1 MCGVCEGTPLVKN
14 SMFFSF
20 FLLPPPPLLLP
31 PSLSSPP
38 PPPSSP
44 PLPPHCIQCKGDS
57 LAYQESL
64 EHFLI
69 VWVNLLET
77 GQNTKTFPHHLLSQ
91 SCVTI
96 LGAYIQSKLS
106 APRGWRTIQKDEDEI
121 FEIDE
126 DDRVTFAD
134 QLYSVAEIAQS
145 NLGHSLPLLISL
157 LERSTTECLELLSA
171 IQQDHQVLCNGQN
184 NLDSLYEDL
193 HWLTLISC
201 FTLCNASDD
210 IPLKIMAHSISL
222 QKFCL
227 SEMANLDIRRL
238 VLQDGGEKIDLRT
251 LKLDSV
257 VVLVVLVCRL
267 CVMEKMFV
275 ESGLLEVLSPQL
287 CETVLWCLS
296 EIVQPYIMLDEDDSI
311 HEQVRSHCGSVLLPH
326 STCLSFLSP
335 LLSLLPLLFT
345 MACVHTSVVM
355 VTDNDYS

>member
-1 MCGVCEGTPLVKN
+1 MCVCVFLSSFPSPLSTLHSGGCVCFGGGGWWLNTPC
-14 SMFFSF
+14 S
-20 FLLPPPPLLLP
+20 LP
-31 PSLSSPP
+31 PSSSFP
-38 PPPSSP
+38 P

-64 EHFLI
+64 EHFLE

-77 GQNTKTFPHHLLSQ
+77 GRNTKPFPHHQLSQ

-96 LGAYIQSKLS
+96 LGSYIQSKLS
-106 APRGWRTIQKDEDEI
+106 APRGWRAIQKDEDEI

-126 DDRVTFAD
+126 DDRITFAD

-157 LERSTTECLELLSA
+157 LEQCTTECLQLLSA
-171 IQQDHQVLCNGQN
+171 IQQDHQVLCNAQN

-201 FTLCNASDD
+201 FTLCNATDD

-222 QKFCL
+222 QKGCL
-227 SEMANLDIRRL
+227 PEMANLDIRRL
-238 VLQDGGEKIDLRT
+238 VFQDGGETVDLRT
-251 LKLDSV
+251 LKLDPV
-257 VVLVVLVCRL
+257 VALVVLVCRL
-267 CVMEKMFV
+267 CVMENMFV
-275 ESGLLEVLSPQL
+275 ESRLLEVLSPQL

-311 HEQVRSHCGSVLLPH
+311 HEQVRSHCGSVLLPL
-326 STCLSFLSP
+326 SACLFFPSP
-335 LLSLLPLLFT
+335 PSLLFSLFSLFYLL
-345 MACVHTSVVM
+345 
-355 VTDNDYS
+355 